1 MKIKEKNK
9 FRDIPKFD
17 TIKEIIYN
25 SVKLYPNEIA
35 FVTKVKKED
44 KSIEYI
50 NHTYTDLLNDINAFG
65 TGLYDLKLKEKRI
78 AIVGRNRYE
87 WVVTH
92 ISNLFGGIV
101 SVPIDKELQVNE
113 LEDSLIRSKVD
124 AIVFDEKY
132 IENIEYIKQNGKTN
146 IKEFICMGNIDGYKT
161 FNEVLKKDMKSLKMV
176 KKILLTIK

>member
-65 TGLYDLKLKEKRI
+65 TGLYDLKLKEKRV

-146 IKEFICMGNIDGYKT
+146 IKEFIVWEI
-161 FNEVLKKDMKSLKMV
+161 
-176 KKILLTIK
+176 